1 MAEKMDDINQAKA
14 AKDAEAERLRKL
26 EILARK
32 SRKKEVVKEDPFPP
46 FPAEYTV
53 ASGDSLSAIAKKFYD
68 DANQW
73 PAIWKANKET
83 IGDDPNR
90 IRPGQVLT
98 IPEPD

>member
-1 MAEKMDDINQAKA
+1 MAEQMDDINKAKA
-14 AKDAEAERLRKL
+14 AQDAEAERLRKL

-32 SRKKEVVKEDPFPP
+32 SRPKEEVKADP

-53 ASGDSLSAIAKKFYD
+53 VSGDSLSAIAKKFYD

-73 PAIWKANKET
+73 PAIWKANKKT

-98 IPEPD
+98 IPKLD

>member
-1 MAEKMDDINQAKA
+1 MAEKMDDINKAKA

-26 EILARK
+26 EVLARK
-32 SRKKEVVKEDPFPP
+32 SRKKEVVAEDP

-98 IPEPD
+98 IPKI

>member
-1 MAEKMDDINQAKA
+1 MTEKMDDINKAKA
-14 AKDAEAERLRKL
+14 AQDAEAERLRKL

-32 SRKKEVVKEDPFPP
+32 SRKKEEIKKDP

-53 ASGDSLSAIAKKFYD
+53 AGGDSLSAIAKKFYD
-68 DANQW
+68 DASQW

-98 IPEPD
+98 IPKID

>member
-1 MAEKMDDINQAKA
+1 MAEKMDDINKAKA

-32 SRKKEVVKEDPFPP
+32 SRKKEVVAEEDP

-53 ASGDSLSAIAKKFYD
+53 ASGDSLSAIAQKFYD

-98 IPEPD
+98 IPKI

>member
-1 MAEKMDDINQAKA
+1 MAEKMDDINKAKTA
-14 AKDAEAERLRKL
+14 EDAEAERLRKL

-32 SRKKEVVKEDPFPP
+32 SRKKEEVKEDP

-98 IPEPD
+98 IPKLD